1 MLLQKKIIKILNKQL
16 NVVAIYNN
24 YITFG
29 YKDDN
34 WSIQQ
39 ISLFNY
45 EVRLNNNSIFVGNYF
60 QLEGFLKGIKDY
72 YKSNEIVLRDPKALN
87 IQLKELF
94 TVDSSVEKQYV
105 EKIKSLSEANKNI
118 PSLKN
123 EINIWKSKAGSYKD
137 QLQRLMKTGE
147 ERNKKLS
154 SQETEIVQL
163 KKDCEEAAN
172 LISDLYY
179 KKTDIEYGTKHYKL
193 DHFPKDVQEFI
204 LDIIKEYYN
213 K

>member
-1 MLLQKKIIKILNKQL
+1 MFLKKKIIEILNKQL
-16 NVVAIYNN
+16 NIVALYNN
-24 YITFG
+24 YITFK
-29 YKDDN
+29 YKNDD

-45 EVRLNNNSIFVGNYF
+45 EVRLNNDSIFIGNYF

-72 YKSNEIVLRDPKALN
+72 YKSNEIVLRDPRILN
-87 IQLKELF
+87 TQLKNLF
-94 TVDSSVEKQYV
+94 VVDSSVENNYI
-105 EKIKSLSEANKNI
+105 EKIKLLSEANKNI
-118 PSLKN
+118 PNLKN
-123 EINIWKSKAGSYKD
+123 ELNTWKSKADSYKD
-137 QLQRLMKTGE
+137 QLQKLMKIGE

-154 SQETEIVQL
+154 SQEVEITQL

-179 KKTDIEYGTKHYKL
+179 KKDDIEYGTKHYKL